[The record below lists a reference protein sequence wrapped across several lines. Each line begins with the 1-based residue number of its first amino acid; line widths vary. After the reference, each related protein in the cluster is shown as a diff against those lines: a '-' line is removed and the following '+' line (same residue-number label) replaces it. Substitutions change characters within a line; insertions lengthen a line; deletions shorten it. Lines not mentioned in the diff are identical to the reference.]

1 MIIKNILKKI
11 KIKIIKQK
19 KVKDNCNSTHK
30 LVPNYKDTSWV
41 EIRVTDDQLRIEVVL
56 KEFDLKDKK
65 ILHVGIGSSS
75 LASQFNYLAER
86 IDGITVMPEE
96 KKYAESLNLP
106 KYNTFII
113 NKYSN
118 ELNSLNQSY
127 DFIIDNNLSSFACCK
142 HHYQLMLNNYIDILN
157 QGGMILTDEV
167 GMKYYEDYA
176 FGIEFE
182 DLQKLEKE
190 LPVKV
195 LKINQSVF
203 AIQKL
208 D

>member
-1 MIIKNILKKI
+1 MLIKNILKKI
-11 KIKIIKQK
+11 KTKILKQK
-19 KVKDNCNSTHK
+19 KVKENCNNTHS

-41 EIRVTDDQLRIEVVL
+41 KIRVTDDQLRIEAVL
-56 KEFDLKDKK
+56 KELDIKDKK
-65 ILHVGIGSSS
+65 LLHVGVGSSS
-75 LASQFNYLAER
+75 LASQFNYLADH

-96 KKYAESLNLP
+96 KKHADSLNLS
-106 KYNTFII
+106 KYNVYII

-118 ELNSLNQSY
+118 DLKALESSY

-142 HHYQLMLNNYIDILN
+142 HHYSLMIHNYIDKLN
-157 QGGMILTDEV
+157 KDGMILTDEL

-190 LPVKV
+190 FPVKV
-195 LKINQSVF
+195 LKFNENVF
-203 AIQKL
+203 AIQKIS
-208 D
+208 